1 MKERPLMR
9 KVHWVNPIGSILV
22 PVAVTIRGNLSFV
35 RLSLSESKVLRLIQL
50 MEAPVSYSA
59 FIFTLLQVIGKTV
72 PVEGPTAI
80 VQVSTKLVSVL
91 FTSL

>member
-1 MKERPLMR
+1 MR

-22 PVAVTIRGNLSFV
+22 PVAVTTRGNLSFV

-50 MEAPVSYSA
+50 IEAPLSYSA
-59 FIFTLLQVIGKTV
+59 FIFTLLQLIRKTV
-72 PVEGPTAI
+72 PVAGPTAI
-80 VQVSTKLVSVL
+80 VQVSTKCVSVL

>member
-9 KVHWVNPIGSILV
+9 KVQWVNPIGSILV
-22 PVAVTIRGNLSFV
+22 PVAVTTRGNFSFV

-59 FIFTLLQVIGKTV
+59 FIFTLLQLIGKTV
-72 PVEGPTAI
+72 PVAGPTAI
-80 VQVSTKLVSVL
+80 VQVSTKCVSVL

>member
-1 MKERPLMR
+1 MR

-22 PVAVTIRGNLSFV
+22 PVAVTTRENLSFV

-59 FIFTLLQVIGKTV
+59 FIFTLLQIIGKTV
-72 PVEGPTAI
+72 PVAGPTAI
-80 VQVSTKLVSVL
+80 VQVSTKWVSVL

>member
-1 MKERPLMR
+1 MR

-22 PVAVTIRGNLSFV
+22 PVAVMTRGNLSFDK
-35 RLSLSESKVLRLIQL
+35 LSLSESKVLRLIQL
-50 MEAPVSYSA
+50 VEAPVSYSA

-80 VQVSTKLVSVL
+80 VQVSTKWVSVL

>member
-1 MKERPLMR
+1 MR

-22 PVAVTIRGNLSFV
+22 PVAVMTRGNLSFV

-50 MEAPVSYSA
+50 IEAPVSYSA
-59 FIFTLLQVIGKTV
+59 FIFTLLQLIGKTV

-80 VQVSTKLVSVL
+80 VQVSTKWVSVL

>member
-1 MKERPLMR
+1 MR
-9 KVHWVNPIGSILV
+9 NVNWVNPIGSILV
-22 PVAVTIRGNLSFV
+22 PVAVTMRGNLSFV

-59 FIFTLLQVIGKTV
+59 FIFTLLQLIGKTV
-72 PVEGPTAI
+72 PVAGPTAI
-80 VQVSTKLVSVL
+80 VQVSTKWVSVL

>member
-1 MKERPLMR
+1 MR
-9 KVHWVNPIGSILV
+9 KVHWVNPMGSILV
-22 PVAVTIRGNLSFV
+22 PVAVMTRGNLSFV

-80 VQVSTKLVSVL
+80 VQVSTKWVSVL

>member
-22 PVAVTIRGNLSFV
+22 PVAVTTRGNLSFV
-35 RLSLSESKVLRLIQL
+35 RLSLSESKVLRFIQL

-80 VQVSTKLVSVL
+80 VQVSTKWVSVL

>member
-1 MKERPLMR
+1 MR

-22 PVAVTIRGNLSFV
+22 PVAVTTRGNLSYV

-59 FIFTLLQVIGKTV
+59 FIFTLLQVIGKMV

-80 VQVSTKLVSVL
+80 VQVSTKWVSVL